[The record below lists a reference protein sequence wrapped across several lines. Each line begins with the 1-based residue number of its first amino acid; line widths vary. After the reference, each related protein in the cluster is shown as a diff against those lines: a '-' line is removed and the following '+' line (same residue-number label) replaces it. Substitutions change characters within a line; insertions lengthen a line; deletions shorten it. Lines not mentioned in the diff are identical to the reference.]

1 MADYCVSEPVGPATL
16 VPVPG
21 MSIKC
26 IRTIYMTQTG
36 SVFQRAENRSVAILR
51 HKERFVERHPFDVAC
66 HRTVGVIE
74 QMKCHLQPR
83 SHGSTSDFERAITA
97 FSPSLQYS
105 IPPIAATAFQ
115 ASVADSA
122 GDV

>member
-1 MADYCVSEPVGPATL
+1 
-16 VPVPG
+16 
-21 MSIKC
+21 
-26 IRTIYMTQTG
+26 MTQTG

-74 QMKCHLQPR
+74 QI
-83 SHGSTSDFERAITA
+83 DFERAITA